1 MIFVDPSLYT
11 TEVEDPSVQV
21 DIFLLNSD
29 FLPSSARYL
38 DEERKA
44 YRDQILTALTA
55 YVLLASMAHI
65 IGARRLF
72 WTSFLDLKSQSP

>member
-1 MIFVDPSLYT
+1 MQDTENVNRMIFVDPSLYT

-29 FLPSSARYL
+29 FLPGSARYL
-38 DEERKA
+38 DDEQKA

-55 YVLLASMAHI
+55 YVLLASP
-65 IGARRLF
+65 L
-72 WTSFLDLKSQSP
+72 

>member
-1 MIFVDPSLYT
+1 MQDTENVNRMIFVDSSLYT

-29 FLPSSARYL
+29 FLPGSARYL
-38 DEERKA
+38 DHEQKA

-55 YVLLASMAHI
+55 YVLLASP
-65 IGARRLF
+65 L
-72 WTSFLDLKSQSP
+72 

>member
-38 DEERKA
+38 DEEQKA
-44 YRDQILTALTA
+44 YRDQILTTLTA
-55 YVLLASMAHI
+55 YVLLASP
-65 IGARRLF
+65 L
-72 WTSFLDLKSQSP
+72 